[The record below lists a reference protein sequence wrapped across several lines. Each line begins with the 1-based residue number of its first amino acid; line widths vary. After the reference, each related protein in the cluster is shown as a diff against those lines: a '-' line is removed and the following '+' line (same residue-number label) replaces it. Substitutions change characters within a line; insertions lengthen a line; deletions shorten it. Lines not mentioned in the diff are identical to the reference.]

1 MKNIV
6 IRIPSYSVG
15 NIGDLALIKTIKNV
29 SSDIN
34 LIIPSSEKELNSVSI
49 NEIDCLIY
57 FGNDCIGYYG
67 ISKEIINK
75 FLSNNKKVFII
86 NTSWGNDTKKDNM
99 QFIKSISNNSNFQ
112 IYMRD
117 IYSNE
122 TIQQQI
128 KFLNTPKLTAD
139 LAFICNINENNKIDS
154 LERWVNNNDKPIIGI
169 NIHEDF
175 KELNKSV
182 FIEIQT
188 FISKNSNYRYLFIPH
203 DSRKNEYNYLQ
214 KLYNLIKNIDG
225 FVCNY
230 LDPEYEKFITNKLFL
245 VITGRMHLSILTIP
259 NSIPCIAISYNGLK
273 AKGSFQHWGIEE
285 LVIEPK
291 NIKNIHEKFEYIVNN
306 YIDIQNTI
314 NNKRQD
320 VYSLIYNMI
329 AEINLI

>member
-86 NTSWGNDTKKDNM
+86 NTSWGNDTKKIICNLLN
-99 QFIKSISNNSNFQ
+99 QYQ
-112 IYMRD
+112 IIAIFKYMRD

-182 FIEIQT
+182 FTEIQI

-203 DSRKNEYNYLQ
+203 DSRKM
-214 KLYNLIKNIDG
+214 NIII
-225 FVCNY
+225 Y
-230 LDPEYEKFITNKLFL
+230 K
-245 VITGRMHLSILTIP
+245 
-259 NSIPCIAISYNGLK
+259 
-273 AKGSFQHWGIEE
+273 
-285 LVIEPK
+285 
-291 NIKNIHEKFEYIVNN
+291 N
-306 YIDIQNTI
+306 YII
-314 NNKRQD
+314 
-320 VYSLIYNMI
+320 
-329 AEINLI
+329 